1 MMTRLKLSKRR
12 WLFVKQLLP
21 TLKHRVVHGRK
32 PGRCTVFTT
41 EEEEPLRNYLF
52 FMAERGFPLTRRM
65 VMAYEWAVVKNAS
78 WQGKFNQDTGPG
90 DRWLSNFR
98 STTLM
103 SCYWSFTSL
112 TAQIYDPEEFW
123 TVKKTLTDNSLT
135 NSPRCIYTTATNYF
149 YHSREKPVT
158 SVKSKCAYIYD
169 QVKLQSTL
177 RYCVVLQ

>member
-1 MMTRLKLSKRR
+1 MVESQGGAQFLLLKRKSLSVTTSFLWQRGGF
-12 WLFVKQLLP
+12 LS
-21 TLKHRVVHGRK
+21 
-32 PGRCTVFTT
+32 PGGWSWRT
-41 EEEEPLRNYLF
+41 NGQWWN
-52 FMAERGFPLTRRM
+52 MH
-65 VMAYEWAVVKNAS
+65 AS

>member
-1 MMTRLKLSKRR
+1 MESSIK
-12 WLFVKQLLP
+12 
-21 TLKHRVVHGRK
+21 TLDQVI
-32 PGRCTVFTT
+32 
-41 EEEEPLRNYLF
+41 
-52 FMAERGFPLTRRM
+52 
-65 VMAYEWAVVKNAS
+65 
-78 WQGKFNQDTGPG
+78 TGCQT
-90 DRWLSNFR
+90 SA

-158 SVKSKCAYIYD
+158 SVKSKCAYIYRAHYAIVWCFSSWYCTAID
-169 QVKLQSTL
+169 DKLFLMGHTRLRDPTTQFMWRVNLAGWTQSYSTAGWKRFFL
-177 RYCVVLQ
+177 FMQFLNVQLSCYSWWP